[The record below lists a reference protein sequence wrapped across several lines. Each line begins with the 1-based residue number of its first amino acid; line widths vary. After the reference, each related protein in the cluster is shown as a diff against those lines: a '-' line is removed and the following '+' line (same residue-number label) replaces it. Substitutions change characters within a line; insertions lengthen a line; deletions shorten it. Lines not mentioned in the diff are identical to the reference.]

1 MRSWTHSVAATLKS
15 PPWSSEQN
23 GLIVSP
29 TAAAFLIP
37 VGPDVDEQTSSR
49 VQLASEWELQL
60 EPNRGERRGHRR
72 HQAHELQ
79 WLRLAWLSG
88 HAVKI
93 VDLSAGG
100 ALLDS
105 PVPLRP
111 DSILTLDLEG
121 RGFDKAIPFRVV
133 RCQIGALLPGRRVY
147 RGACEFTIPIELP
160 TEQSGAPVL
169 YSGAFVS
176 LDLALKQLVERTGAV
191 RAEPGRA
198 PRTFDSLSV
207 DMVRDELSSLRDR
220 ALKTPLDPMGGPL
233 AALLATVV
241 PALELYRGLHGV
253 IVGLEREL
261 RRTVPQVSLRLV
273 GLNEPPGPG
282 KKSILI
288 NVPGATAGSA
298 LVSIDLP
305 RGVVL
310 NDWQTRVLRVTSR
323 LIALLQRL
331 EPDATSPMFVRERAD
346 AASPRVG
353 SERSEALSSQAN
365 HPSAWQKI
373 VVRYAEGQIL
383 KGYTHDFSPA
393 RQQFSLWPSLN
404 ATPTERVIVPLARLK
419 GVFFV
424 RDFNGN
430 PGYIEQV
437 ESGETQH
444 GRRIEVTLVDDEV
457 IVGRT
462 LSYRPDGHGFFVI
475 PSDPLANNLRIFVVS
490 SSVRQVRFP

>member
-1 MRSWTHSVAATLKS
+1 M
-15 PPWSSEQN
+15 
-23 GLIVSP
+23 
-29 TAAAFLIP
+29 
-37 VGPDVDEQTSSR
+37 
-49 VQLASEWELQL
+49 QLASGWELEL
-60 EPNRGERRGHRR
+60 EQKRTERRGHRR

-79 WLRLAWLSG
+79 WLRAARLSGG

-100 ALLDS
+100 ALVDS

-111 DSILTLDLEG
+111 DSILTLDIVG
-121 RGFDKAIPFRVV
+121 RGFDQSIPFRVL
-133 RCQIGALLPGRRVY
+133 RCQIGALLPERPVY
-147 RGACEFTIPIELP
+147 RGACEFNSLIELP
-160 TEQSGAPVL
+160 AEPGAGAL

-176 LDLALKQLVERTGAV
+176 LDVALKQLVERTGAI
-191 RAEPGRA
+191 RAGQGGA
-198 PRTFDSLSV
+198 ARTFDSLNV
-207 DMVRDELSSLRDR
+207 DMVRDELSSLQDR
-220 ALKTPLDPMGGPL
+220 ALKTPLDPMSRPL
-233 AALLATVV
+233 ATLIGQIV
-241 PALELYRGLHGV
+241 PALERYRGLHDV
-253 IVGLEREL
+253 ISGLESQVRQ
-261 RRTVPQVSLRLV
+261 TVPQVSLRLV
-273 GLNEPPGPG
+273 AVHETPGPG
-282 KKSILI
+282 KKSILV
-288 NVPGATAGSA
+288 NVPGAPTGSA

-305 RGVVL
+305 KGVVL

-331 EPDATSPMFVRERAD
+331 EPHVTSPIVVANSAVAAD
-346 AASPRVG
+346 SSQLG
-353 SERSEALSSQAN
+353 GEKSETLPAQAN
-365 HPSAWQKI
+365 HTSAWQKI

-430 PGYIEQV
+430 PGYVEQA
-437 ESGETQH
+437 ESGEAQH
-444 GRRIEVTLVDDEV
+444 GRRIEVTLIDDEV
-457 IVGRT
+457 IAGRT

-475 PSDPLANNLRIFVVS
+475 PSDPLANNIRVFIVS